1 MGLFGKQRQEERDN
15 VKTKELDDV
24 EKAIA
29 VISARLRFL
38 EALTSHLVAELS
50 PKKRDSLLEQVR
62 EVVGGL
68 EVLPPP
74 THVPPGRAQEFH
86 NELRSAMQVVIEK
99 TTNRRPTD
107 RQRGPLGG
115 A

>member
-1 MGLFGKQRQEERDN
+1 MGLFGKWRQEERDN
-15 VKTKELDDV
+15 VKTKELDDM

-38 EALTSHLVAELS
+38 EALTSHLVAELP

-68 EVLPPP
+68 KALPPP
-74 THVPPGRAQEFH
+74 THVPPGREQEFH
-86 NELRSAMQVVIEK
+86 NELSSAMQVLIEK
-99 TTNRRPTD
+99 TTKRRPID
-107 RQRGPLGG
+107 R
-115 A
+115 

>member
-1 MGLFGKQRQEERDN
+1 MGLFGKRRQEERDN
-15 VKTKELDDV
+15 VKTKELDDM

-38 EALTSHLVAELS
+38 EALTLDLVAELP

-74 THVPPGRAQEFH
+74 THVAPGRAQEFQ
-86 NELRSAMQVVIEK
+86 NELRSAMHVIIEK

>member
-29 VISARLRFL
+29 VISGRLRFL
-38 EALTSHLVAELS
+38 EALTSHLVAEL
-50 PKKRDSLLEQVR
+50 PPERRDGFLEQVR

-68 EVLPPP
+68 KVLPPP
-74 THVPPGRAQEFH
+74 RHVPPGREQEFY
-86 NELRSAMQVVIEK
+86 NELSRAMQVLIEK
-99 TTNRRPTD
+99 TTKRGPTD
-107 RQRGPLGG
+107 R
-115 A
+115 

>member
-1 MGLFGKQRQEERDN
+1 MGLFGKWRQEERDN
-15 VKTKELDDV
+15 VKTKELDDM

-29 VISARLRFL
+29 VISGRLRFL
-38 EALTSHLVAELS
+38 EALTSHLVVELP

-74 THVPPGRAQEFH
+74 THVPPGREQEFH
-86 NELRSAMQVVIEK
+86 KELSSAMQIIIEK

-107 RQRGPLGG
+107 R
-115 A
+115 

>member
-1 MGLFGKQRQEERDN
+1 MGLFGKRRQEERDN
-15 VKTKELDDV
+15 VKTKELDDM

-38 EALTSHLVAELS
+38 EALTSHLVAEMP

-68 EVLPPP
+68 KVLPPP
-74 THVPPGRAQEFH
+74 THVPPGREQEFH
-86 NELRSAMQVVIEK
+86 NVLSSAMQVIIEK
-99 TTNRRPTD
+99 TTKRRPTD
-107 RQRGPLGG
+107 R
-115 A
+115 

>member
-38 EALTSHLVAELS
+38 EALTSHLVAEMP

-68 EVLPPP
+68 KVLPPP
-74 THVPPGRAQEFH
+74 THVRPGREQEFY
-86 NELRSAMQVVIEK
+86 NELSSAMQVIIEK
-99 TTNRRPTD
+99 TTKRRPTD
-107 RQRGPLGG
+107 R
-115 A
+115 

>member
-1 MGLFGKQRQEERDN
+1 MGLFGKRRQEERDN
-15 VKTKELDDV
+15 VKAKELDDM

-38 EALTSHLVAELS
+38 EALTSHLVAELL

-68 EVLPPP
+68 KVLPPP
-74 THVPPGRAQEFH
+74 TLVPPGREQEFH
-86 NELRSAMQVVIEK
+86 NELSSAMQVLIEQ
-99 TTNRRPTD
+99 TTKRRPTD
-107 RQRGPLGG
+107 R
-115 A
+115 

>member
-1 MGLFGKQRQEERDN
+1 MSLFGKRRQEERDN

-38 EALTSHLVAELS
+38 EALTSHLVAEL
-50 PKKRDSLLEQVR
+50 PLKKRDSLLEQVR

-74 THVPPGRAQEFH
+74 SHVPPGRKQEFR
-86 NELRSAMQVVIEK
+86 NELRSAMQVTIEK
-99 TTNRRPTD
+99 TTTRRPTD
-107 RQRGPLGG
+107 R
-115 A
+115 

>member
-1 MGLFGKQRQEERDN
+1 MGLFGRRRQQERDN
-15 VKTKELDDV
+15 VNDM

-38 EALTSHLVAELS
+38 EALTSHLVAELP

-74 THVPPGRAQEFH
+74 THVPPGREQEFH
-86 NELRSAMQVVIEK
+86 NELSSAMQVLIEK
-99 TTNRRPTD
+99 TTKRRPTD
-107 RQRGPLGG
+107 R
-115 A
+115 

>member
-38 EALTSHLVAELS
+38 EALTSHLVAELP

-74 THVPPGRAQEFH
+74 THVPRGREQEFH
-86 NELRSAMQVVIEK
+86 NELSSAMQVIIEK
-99 TTNRRPTD
+99 TTKT
-107 RQRGPLGG
+107 
-115 A
+115 

>member
-1 MGLFGKQRQEERDN
+1 MGWFGKRRQEERDN
-15 VKTKELDDV
+15 VKTKELDET

-38 EALTSHLVAELS
+38 EALTSLLVAELS

-68 EVLPPP
+68 EALPPP
-74 THVPPGRAQEFH
+74 THVPPGKERDFH
-86 NELRSAMQVVIEK
+86 NELSSAMKVLIKK
-99 TTNRRPTD
+99 TTERRPTD
-107 RQRGPLGG
+107 R
-115 A
+115 

>member
-1 MGLFGKQRQEERDN
+1 MGWFGKQRQEERDN
-15 VKTKELDDV
+15 VKTKELDDI

-38 EALTSHLVAELS
+38 EALTSHLVAELP

-68 EVLPPP
+68 TALPPP
-74 THVPPGRAQEFH
+74 THVPPGREQEFH
-86 NELRSAMQVVIEK
+86 SELSSAMKVLIEQQ
-99 TTNRRPTD
+99 TTKRSPTH
-107 RQRGPLGG
+107 R
-115 A
+115 